1 MGWLFSL
8 VRGSGTESG
17 IEYKEEEQGMSK
29 RQFILRAKS
38 ERFIDED
45 MAWLRLAPRQRI
57 YQTTKLWQFYLTLGG
72 RLDPEPDPQSP
83 FYFSE
88 I

>member
-1 MGWLFSL
+1 
-8 VRGSGTESG
+8 
-17 IEYKEEEQGMSK
+17 MSK
-29 RQFILRAKS
+29 RKSILRAKS
-38 ERFIDED
+38 GRFIDED
-45 MAWLRLAPRQRI
+45 MAWLRLTPGQRI

-72 RLDPEPDPQSP
+72 RLDPEPDTQSP